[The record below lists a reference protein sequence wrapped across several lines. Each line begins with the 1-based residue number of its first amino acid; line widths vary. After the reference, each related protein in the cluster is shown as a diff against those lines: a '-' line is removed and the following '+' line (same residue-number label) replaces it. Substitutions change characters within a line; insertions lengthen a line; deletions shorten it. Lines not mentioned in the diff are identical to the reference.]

1 MEIIV
6 QPIAIRRLKES
17 VIILLYFNFSSK
29 QKVIHFISQFNILL
43 CPIPFLLALISE
55 LCKYVNIYNRKK
67 RVKKKGR
74 RNFKKKEE
82 TESKKRAKENIG

>member
-1 MEIIV
+1 MEIKV
-6 QPIAIRRLKES
+6 QLIAIRHLKES
-17 VIILLYFNFSSK
+17 VVILLYFNFSSK

-67 RVKKKGR
+67 KGEEER
-74 RNFKKKEE
+74 RNFKKKE
-82 TESKKRAKENIG
+82 RGDRVKEEG